1 MEIEVIPLAVK
12 RKLAEYK
19 DYGKMKIKINAVMDS
34 ENVTVYELS
43 KETGLK
49 HQTVKAY
56 YNNEPLTKVD
66 MDVLAKMCY
75 VLDCNIDDVLEY
87 EPPAKEEN

>member
-1 MEIEVIPLAVK
+1 MPVK
-12 RKLAEYK
+12 RKIAEYK
-19 DYGKMKIKINAVMDS
+19 DYGKMKIKVNNVMDQ
-34 ENVTVYELS
+34 ENVSVYELS

-56 YNNEPLTKVD
+56 YNNDPLTKVD

-75 VLDCNIDDVLEY
+75 VLDCKIDDVLEY
-87 EPPAKEEN
+87 EKPGN

>member
-1 MEIEVIPLAVK
+1 MSVK
-12 RKLAEYK
+12 RKITEYK
-19 DYGKMKIKINAVMDS
+19 DYGKMKIKVSTIMDK
-34 ENVTVYELS
+34 ENVSVYELS

-56 YNNEPLTKVD
+56 YNNNPLTKVD

-75 VLDCNIDDVLEY
+75 VLDCKIDDVLEY
-87 EPPAKEEN
+87 EEPDSN

>member
-1 MEIEVIPLAVK
+1 MPVK
-12 RKLAEYK
+12 RKIAEYK
-19 DYGKMKIKINAVMDS
+19 DYGKMKIKVNTVMDQ
-34 ENVTVYELS
+34 ENVSVYELS

-56 YNNEPLTKVD
+56 YNNDPLTKVD

-75 VLDCNIDDVLEY
+75 VLDCKIDDVLEY
-87 EPPAKEEN
+87 EKPGN

>member
-1 MEIEVIPLAVK
+1 MAVR
-12 RKLAEYK
+12 RKIAEYK
-19 DYGKMKIKINAVMDS
+19 DYGKMKIKVKNVMDQES
-34 ENVTVYELS
+34 VSVYELS

-56 YNNEPLTKVD
+56 YNNDPLTKVD

-75 VLDCNIDDVLEY
+75 VLDCKIDDVLEY
-87 EPPAKEEN
+87 EEPE